1 MRATVFGAGYVGL
14 TSGACLAKSGH
25 AVTLVDTDRD
35 KLATLAAGRVPF
47 HEPGLDE
54 VIAEGIEAGR
64 LTFAHGSEIAEYG
77 EIVMIAVGT
86 PASPS
91 GAADLRYVRAVVD
104 QIAKEAPAGTVAVMK
119 STVPPC
125 TGAVLSATLAGSGI
139 HYAYNPEFLR
149 EGSAVFDWFHADRI
163 VVGGDAEGVA
173 KLRELYADIE
183 APIVECDVTSAEM
196 IKYASNAFLATK
208 VSFINE
214 IAALCDRVGANV
226 DVVADGVGTDKRIG
240 RSFLSAGIGYG
251 GSCFPKDTRALDF
264 LSAMNGYD
272 FNLLKAVI
280 EVNARQR
287 LLPVIVLRDRF
298 GSLAGKR
305 IAVLGLA
312 FKPNTDDTRESPGR
326 DIMELLVTEGAV
338 VPMYDPIG
346 ELATVPDGATRVD
359 SIAAAVKGADA
370 VIIATEWQEIVAADW
385 EQLAST
391 MAADAV
397 VFDGRNALNADAVKA
412 SGREYIGV
420 GRR

>member
-1 MRATVFGAGYVGL
+1 M
-14 TSGACLAKSGH
+14 
-25 AVTLVDTDRD
+25 
-35 KLATLAAGRVPF
+35 
-47 HEPGLDE
+47 
-54 VIAEGIEAGR
+54 
-64 LTFAHGSEIAEYG
+64 
-77 EIVMIAVGT
+77 
-86 PASPS
+86 
-91 GAADLRYVRAVVD
+91 
-104 QIAKEAPAGTVAVMK
+104 
-119 STVPPC
+119 
-125 TGAVLSATLAGSGI
+125 
-139 HYAYNPEFLR
+139 
-149 EGSAVFDWFHADRI
+149 
-163 VVGGDAEGVA
+163 
-173 KLRELYADIE
+173 
-183 APIVECDVTSAEM
+183 
-196 IKYASNAFLATK
+196 
-208 VSFINE
+208 
-214 IAALCDRVGANV
+214 
-226 DVVADGVGTDKRIG
+226 
-240 RSFLSAGIGYG
+240 
-251 GSCFPKDTRALDF
+251 
-264 LSAMNGYD
+264 
-272 FNLLKAVI
+272 
-280 EVNARQR
+280 
-287 LLPVIVLRDRF
+287 LRDRF